1 MNAAAR
7 LAERIDKFTDGL
19 GRAIA
24 WLMLAMVL
32 TTLAVVILRYALD
45 QGAIILQESVMY
57 LHGLAFMLGIP
68 YALKED
74 AHVRVDIVYA
84 RLNPQ
89 GKAAVDLT
97 GHVLFLIPLSLFIL
111 AYSWE
116 YVANAWRIMEGS
128 AEVGGLPA
136 VFLLKTLIPAMAILV
151 LVQGIAEILRGL
163 TVLKGQ
169 GG

>member
-7 LAERIDKFTDGL
+7 LTEFIDKFTDGL

-32 TTLAVVILRYALD
+32 VTLAVVILRYALD
-45 QGAIILQESVMY
+45 QGAIVLQESVMY

-84 RLNPQ
+84 RLSPR
-89 GKAAVDLT
+89 GKAAVDIT
-97 GHVLFLIPLSLFIL
+97 GHLLFLIPLSLFIL
-111 AYSWE
+111 VYSWD
-116 YVANAWRIMEGS
+116 YVASAWRVMEGS

-136 VFLLKTLIPAMAILV
+136 VFLLKTLIPAMAVLL
-151 LVQGIAEILRGL
+151 LVQGIAEILRCL
-163 TVLKGQ
+163 PALKGQ

>member
-1 MNAAAR
+1 MNAAAG
-7 LAERIDKFTDGL
+7 LIDRIDKFTDGL

-32 TTLAVVILRYALD
+32 TTLVVVILRYALD
-45 QGAIILQESVMY
+45 RGAIVLQESVMY

-84 RLNPQ
+84 RLSPR

-97 GHVLFLIPLSLFIL
+97 GHVIFLIPLSLFLL

-128 AEVGGLPA
+128 AEIGGLPA
-136 VFLLKTLIPAMAILV
+136 VFLLKTLIPAMAIL
-151 LVQGIAEILRGL
+151 LLLQGVAEILRGL

-169 GG
+169 DG

>member
-1 MNAAAR
+1 MTAAAG
-7 LAERIDKFTDGL
+7 LIDRIDKFTDGL

-32 TTLAVVILRYALD
+32 TTLVVVILRYALER
-45 QGAIILQESVMY
+45 GAIVLQESVMY

-84 RLNPQ
+84 RLSPR

-97 GHVLFLIPLSLFIL
+97 GHVIFLIPLSLFLL

-116 YVANAWRIMEGS
+116 YVANAWRILEGS

-136 VFLLKTLIPAMAILV
+136 VFLLKTLIPRWPYCCCF
-151 LVQGIAEILRGL
+151 RGL
-163 TVLKGQ
+163 RRFSAVWRC
-169 GG
+169 